1 MNPRLL
7 AAAALA
13 GAAAVAVPAL
23 AADLFIEVHGVRSDD
38 GRLYVAVHTPES
50 KDTFPEGT
58 GAIAAIQRRAHAGT
72 LRFVLRD
79 LSPGRYAINAYHDE
93 NSNGELDTNLVGMP
107 SEGYGFAND
116 PNTSFGPADFDA
128 AAVDVG
134 DAAAVAAMTLRY

>member
-38 GRLYVAVHTPES
+38 GRLYVAVHAPES

-58 GAIAAIQRRAHAGT
+58 GSIAAIQRHAHTGT
-72 LRFVLRD
+72 LRFVLREPV
-79 LSPGRYAINAYHDE
+79 PGRYAVNAYHDE
-93 NSNGELDTNLVGMP
+93 NGNGELDTTSSASRRKATASPTIRTRRSGLQISTRPRWTSATRLP
-107 SEGYGFAND
+107 S
-116 PNTSFGPADFDA
+116 PP
-128 AAVDVG
+128 
-134 DAAAVAAMTLRY
+134 